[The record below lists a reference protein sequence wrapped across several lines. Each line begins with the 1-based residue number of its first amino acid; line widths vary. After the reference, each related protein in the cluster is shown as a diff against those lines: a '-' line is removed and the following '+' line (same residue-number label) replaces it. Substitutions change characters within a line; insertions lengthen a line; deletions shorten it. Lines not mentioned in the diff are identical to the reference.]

1 MLSYLIVHINTGTK
15 SRTRERREMWRI
27 KRMMR
32 MELAKQGTKMWMIIE
47 RIVCL
52 PMAFCLF
59 YDRLIDWPS
68 SLSVSPSTRTSDE
81 KLMISSHLHQV

>member
-1 MLSYLIVHINTGTK
+1 MLLYLIVHINIA
-15 SRTRERREMWRI
+15 TRERRKLWRI

-32 MELAKQGTKMWMIIE
+32 MEMAKSRKRMWIIIE

-68 SLSVSPSTRTSDE
+68 NLSVSWPVRVFDE
-81 KLMISSHLHQV
+81 S